1 MAIFPTKLQDAIVN
15 VPSSDAFKSF
25 EGRGSVYDVARAFID
40 NTERLVPKQIL
51 EGAKKSS
58 AHVAKIPVLKKL
70 DPTGVITTARSC
82 DPSDT
87 SVDSAFVSPTYGT
100 YSFSFHMTPS
110 WNEVNYISFQ
120 EEFAWKFMQH
130 LQAFY
135 AELDS
140 DLVAYLDSNASLVNA
155 SALFGGINT
164 GVVTVPLADK
174 EDFYKSIPSIMFRN
188 DLSAQRVID
197 IANPE
202 SQIMYDSIAR
212 QGAGNAVNTEYQ
224 ISNFAPYRSN
234 RVVLDTDMVETHYL
248 IPEGNV
254 GLLEWLPWEYRA
266 NKMLNDTDLWTTVAD
281 PMYGLTWGLRY
292 KAKCADLSAV
302 VGGIA
307 DQTNAYVDMYEFSI
321 DLAPFH
327 SYSSDTSSP
336 IYKYQIG
343 TVTP

>member
-1 MAIFPTKLQDAIVN
+1 MIFPTLLQDAIVN
-15 VPSSDAFKSF
+15 VPSSDAIKSF
-25 EGRGSVYDVARAFID
+25 EGRASIYDVAKAFID
-40 NTERLVPKQIL
+40 NTSRLVPKEIL
-51 EGAKKSS
+51 EGAKKS
-58 AHVAKIPVLKKL
+58 ARHTAKIPVLKKL
-70 DPTGVITTARSC
+70 DPTGVIRATRAC
-82 DPSDT
+82 DPTDT

-110 WNEVNYISFQ
+110 YNAENYISFQ

-140 DLVAYLDSNASLVNA
+140 DLVAYLEASISQVNA
-155 SALFGGINT
+155 STLFGGATAGI
-164 GVVTVPLADK
+164 VTVPLAKK
-174 EDFYKSIPSIMFRN
+174 EEFYQSIPSIMFRN

-202 SQIMYDSIAR
+202 AMIMYDSIAR
-212 QGAGNAVNTEYQ
+212 QGAGNAVNTAYQ

-234 RVVLDTDMVETHYL
+234 RVVNALNMTETHYL
-248 IPEGNV
+248 VPEGNI
-254 GLLEWLPWEYRA
+254 GLLDWVPMDYRE
-266 NKMLNDTDLWTTVAD
+266 NKRLHETDLWTTVTD

-302 VGGIA
+302 VGGQTA
-307 DQTNAYVDMYEFSI
+307 LTNAYVDMYEFSI
-321 DLAPFH
+321 DLAPFK

-336 IYKYQIG
+336 IYKYQIQNS
-343 TVTP
+343 